1 VLVVEQVQRQAMADR
16 QALLARGVT
25 EDLPTVLSAQQHFD
39 DWLTAEEEPAELLT
53 PEQVAR
59 REELMALGVGG

>member
-1 VLVVEQVQRQAMADR
+1 MLIVEQLERQTLADR
-16 QALLARGVT
+16 QALLARGVA

-39 DWLTAEEEPAELLT
+39 EWLAGEQEDEPLT

-59 REELMALGVGG
+59 REELMALGVAG